1 TNIESASVTISN
13 NYVNGEDILAF
24 VNTANITGSF
34 NAGTGVLTLTG
45 SDTVANYQAALRSVT
60 YQNTSD
66 NPSTLARTVS
76 FVVNDGDV
84 NSSAVTSTINMT
96 AVNDAAVVTAGAVLS
111 YTENDSATV
120 IDNTIAISDVDDTNL
135 ESATIAI
142 SNNYVNGQDVLA
154 FVNTANITGS
164 FNAGT
169 GMLTLTGSD
178 TVANYQAALRSVTY
192 QNTSDNPNTLA
203 RTITFV
209 VNDGDV
215 NSSAVTSTINITAVN
230 DAPVMVAGG
239 TLNYTENAPASVIDA
254 GISINDVDDTHIQS
268 ASVSMIG
275 NYVNG
280 EDILAFISTANITG
294 SFNAASGVL
303 TLSGSDT
310 LANYQ
315 AALRSV
321 TYQNTSDNPST
332 LSRTVRWL
340 VNDGDANS
348 NLATSTINVTA
359 VNDVPVLSA
368 GGVLSYS
375 ENDPATVIDNT
386 IAINDVD
393 DTNLESATITISNN
407 YVNSEDI
414 LAFADTANITGSF
427 NAGTGVLTLTG
438 SDTVANYQ
446 AALRSVTYQNT
457 LDNPSTLARTVSF
470 VVNDGDANSTPV
482 TSTINITAVNDAPVV
497 VAGGTLSYTEN
508 DSATVIDNT
517 IAISDVDDTNLE
529 SATITISNNYVNGED
544 VLAFINTA
552 NITGS
557 FNAGTGVLTLTGSD
571 TAANYQAAL
580 RSVTYQNTSDNP
592 STLARTVSFVVN
604 DGDVNSSAVTS
615 TINVTAVN
623 DAAVVTAG
631 AVLSY
636 TENDAASVIDN
647 TITINDVDD
656 TNLESASVTISN
668 NYVNGEDILAFVNTA
683 NITGSFNAGTGAL
696 TLTGSDTVANYQ
708 AALRSVTYQ
717 NTSDNPS
724 TLARTVSFVVND
736 GDVNSTPVT
745 STINITAVNDAAV
758 VTAGAVLSYTENDS
772 ATVID
777 NTIAISDVDDTNLES
792 ATITISNNYVNGE
805 DVLAFVNT
813 ANITGSFNATTGVL
827 TLTGT
832 DTLANY
838 QAALHSVT
846 YQNTSDNPSTLARTV
861 SFVVN
866 DGDVNSSAV
875 TSTINVTA
883 VNDAAVV
890 TAGAVLSYTENDA
903 ASVIDNTI
911 AISDVDDTNLESAT
925 ITISNNYV
933 NGEDVLAFVNTAN
946 ITGSFNATT
955 GVLTLTGTDTLAN
968 YQAALRS
975 VTYQN
980 TSDNPS
986 TLARTVSFVVND
998 GDVNSTPVTSTIN
1011 ITAVNDAP
1019 VVVAGGTLSYTENA
1033 SASVI
1038 DVALTVND
1046 ADDTNIE
1053 SASVTISNNYVN
1065 GEDILA
1071 FANTANITG
1080 SFNAGT
1086 GVLTLTGSD
1095 TLANYQAALRSVTYQ
1110 NTSDN
1115 PSTLARTVSFVVNDG
1130 DVNSSAVT
1138 STINITAVNDAP
1150 VMVAGGTLNYTEN
1163 APASVIDTG
1172 ISINDVDD
1180 THIQSASVSMIGNY
1194 VNGEDILAFANTANI
1209 TGSFNAASGVLTL
1222 SGSDTIANYQAALR
1236 SVTYQNTSDNP
1247 STLSRTV
1254 RWLVNDGDANS
1265 NLVTSTIN
1273 VTAVND
1279 VPVF

>member
-1 TNIESASVTISN
+1 TSTINITAVNDAPVVVAGGTLNYTENASASAIDVALTVNDADDTNIESASVT
-13 NYVNGEDILAF
+13 
-24 VNTANITGSF
+24 
-34 NAGTGVLTLTG
+34 
-45 SDTVANYQAALRSVT
+45 
-60 YQNTSD
+60 
-66 NPSTLARTVS
+66 
-76 FVVNDGDV
+76 
-84 NSSAVTSTINMT
+84 
-96 AVNDAAVVTAGAVLS
+96 
-111 YTENDSATV
+111 
-120 IDNTIAISDVDDTNL
+120 
-135 ESATIAI
+135 I

-164 FNAGT
+164 FNAT
-169 GMLTLTGSD
+169 
-178 TVANYQAALRSVTY
+178 
-192 QNTSDNPNTLA
+192 
-203 RTITFV
+203 
-209 VNDGDV
+209 
-215 NSSAVTSTINITAVN
+215 
-230 DAPVMVAGG
+230 
-239 TLNYTENAPASVIDA
+239 
-254 GISINDVDDTHIQS
+254 
-268 ASVSMIG
+268 
-275 NYVNG
+275 
-280 EDILAFISTANITG
+280 
-294 SFNAASGVL
+294 
-303 TLSGSDT
+303 
-310 LANYQ
+310 
-315 AALRSV
+315 
-321 TYQNTSDNPST
+321 
-332 LSRTVRWL
+332 
-340 VNDGDANS
+340 
-348 NLATSTINVTA
+348 
-359 VNDVPVLSA
+359 
-368 GGVLSYS
+368 
-375 ENDPATVIDNT
+375 
-386 IAINDVD
+386 
-393 DTNLESATITISNN
+393 
-407 YVNSEDI
+407 
-414 LAFADTANITGSF
+414 
-427 NAGTGVLTLTG
+427 TGVLTLTG
-438 SDTVANYQ
+438 TDT
-446 AALRSVTYQNT
+446 L
-457 LDNPSTLARTVSF
+457 
-470 VVNDGDANSTPV
+470 
-482 TSTINITAVNDAPVV
+482 
-497 VAGGTLSYTEN
+497 
-508 DSATVIDNT
+508 
-517 IAISDVDDTNLE
+517 
-529 SATITISNNYVNGED
+529 
-544 VLAFINTA
+544 
-552 NITGS
+552 
-557 FNAGTGVLTLTGSD
+557 
-571 TAANYQAAL
+571 ANYQAAL

-636 TENDAASVIDN
+636 TENDSATVIDN
-647 TITINDVDD
+647 TITIN
-656 TNLESASVTISN
+656 
-668 NYVNGEDILAFVNTA
+668 
-683 NITGSFNAGTGAL
+683 
-696 TLTGSDTVANYQ
+696 
-708 AALRSVTYQ
+708 
-717 NTSDNPS
+717 
-724 TLARTVSFVVND
+724 
-736 GDVNSTPVT
+736 
-745 STINITAVNDAAV
+745 
-758 VTAGAVLSYTENDS
+758 
-772 ATVID
+772 
-777 NTIAISDVDDTNLES
+777 DVDDTNLES

-813 ANITGSFNATTGVL
+813 ANITGSFNAGTGVL

-838 QAALHSVT
+838 QAALRSVTYQNTSDNPSTLARTISFVVNDGDVDSSAVTSTINITAVNDAPIVVAGGTLSYTENDSASAIDVALTVNDADDTNIESASVTISNNYVNGQDVLAFVNTANITGSFNATTGVLTLTGSDTVANYQAALRSVT

-890 TAGAVLSYTENDA
+890 TAGAVISYTENDSA
-903 ASVIDNTI
+903 TVIDNTI

-933 NGEDVLAFVNTAN
+933 NGEDVLAFANTAN

-998 GDVNSTPVTSTIN
+998 GDVNSSAVTSTINITAVNDAAVVTAGAVLSYTENDSATVIDNTIAISDVDDTNIESATITISNNYVNGEDILAFVNTANITGSFNAGTGVLTLTGSDTLLNYQAALRSVTYQNTSDNPSILARTVSFVVNDGDTNSVAATSTIN

-1019 VVVAGGTLSYTENA
+1019 VVVAGGTLNYTENA
-1033 SASVI
+1033 SASAI

-1046 ADDTNIE
+1046 VDDTNIE

-1080 SFNAGT
+1080 SFNAST

-1138 STINITAVNDAP
+1138 STINVTAVNDAP

-1163 APASVIDTG
+1163 ALASVIDTG

-1194 VNGEDILAFANTANI
+1194 VNGEDILAFVNTANI

-1279 VPVF
+1279 VPVLSAGGVLSYSENDPATVIDGLLSMSDVDDTNIEGATVTISNNYVNGEDILAFANTANISGSFNATTGVLTLTGSDTVANYQAALRSVTYQNLSSNPSTLSRTISWTTNDGDGNSNIATSTVNLGAINNAPIVNAGGVVNYIENTSAIVIDNGITLSDADDTHVESATISITGNFAAGQDVLGFVNTANISGSYNAATGVLSLSGSDTLANYESALRSITYRNTSDNPSVLSRTISWRVNDGDSNSSIVTSTVNITAVNDVPVISAGGVL